1 MKRGRGLFQ
10 SRQSIID
17 DSKVWSDAWNV
28 INIFDTKHMD
38 QNYPYQYREIETI
51 TNQVENAIKNTK
63 NVPKETELNFVI
75 IENLLIEITKALD
88 TPIDNL
94 HLKINA
100 LKDEIHQLYT
110 KLEKGVSR
118 YAINPTESE
127 YALFEPQ
134 KETGA

>member
-10 SRQSIID
+10 NRQSLID

-38 QNYPYQYREIETI
+38 QNYPYQHREIETI
-51 TNQVENAIKNTK
+51 INQVENAIKNTK
-63 NVPKETELNFVI
+63 HVPKETELNFVI
-75 IENLLIEITKALD
+75 IENLLIEITRALD

-94 HLKINA
+94 HLKINI

-118 YAINPTESE
+118 YDLNPTEYKS
-127 YALFEPQ
+127 ALFEPQ
-134 KETGA
+134 KEIRV

>member
-1 MKRGRGLFQ
+1 MKRGKGLFQ
-10 SRQSIID
+10 SRQSLID

-38 QNYPYQYREIETI
+38 QNYPYQHREIETI
-51 TNQVENAIKNTK
+51 INQVVKALKNTK

-75 IENLLIEITKALD
+75 IENLLIEITRALD

-94 HLKINA
+94 DLKINV

-110 KLEKGVSR
+110 KLENVVSR
-118 YAINPTESE
+118 YDFNPTESE
-127 YALFEPQ
+127 YVLFEPQ
-134 KETGA
+134 KETGV